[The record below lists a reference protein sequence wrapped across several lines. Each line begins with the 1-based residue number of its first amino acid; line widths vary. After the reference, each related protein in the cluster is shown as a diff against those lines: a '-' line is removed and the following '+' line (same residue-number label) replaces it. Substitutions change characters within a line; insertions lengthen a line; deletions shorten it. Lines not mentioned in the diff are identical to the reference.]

1 MFFLRYFP
9 LSIIF
14 PFFYSKEKMEGKRC
28 NERRRRRISFVLLED
43 AERAKYANIERRKQ
57 KAKKKMGRIRWHA
70 TFMPLYARV
79 KFNEHSFSN

>member
-43 AERAKYANIERRKQ
+43 AERAKYANIERRKHG
-57 KAKKKMGRIRWHA
+57 KNTLARD
-70 TFMPLYARV
+70 FYAV
-79 KFNEHSFSN
+79 VCACKI

>member
-43 AERAKYANIERRKQ
+43 AQNMQISSGENRRRK
-57 KAKKKMGRIRWHA
+57 KKWEEYVGTRLLCRCM
-70 TFMPLYARV
+70 RV
-79 KFNEHSFSN
+79 